1 LTAAGTSA
9 TARTVEAVWRMESAR
24 LIGALLRSVSDLG
37 LAEDLAQDALLAALE
52 QWPQTGVPD
61 NPGAWLMAVAK
72 RRAVDRVRREI
83 TLERKIAE
91 MGRDLPTGVDP
102 VDDAEFDRHV
112 TDDVLRLMFTACHPV
127 LAPEARV
134 ALTLKTVAGLRTEE
148 IARAFVVSTPTMA
161 ARITRAKKALAAANV
176 PFEVPVGE
184 ELDGRLES
192 VLEAVYLLFN
202 EGYTAT
208 AGSAWARPEVCAEA
222 MRLGR
227 MLAAFAPMSAQSL
240 GLVALMEIQASRLLA
255 RVSPS
260 GEPVTL
266 LDQDRTRWDRL
277 LITHALDCLSRALA
291 LDARATYVL
300 QAAIA
305 ACHARAAVA
314 EDTDW
319 TAIAALY
326 GVLVEVTGSPIVE
339 LNRAVAVAMADGPQ
353 AGLAVVDGLADVP
366 ALREYHLLPSVR
378 GDLLE
383 KLGRFG
389 EAKVEFERA
398 AGLTGNETEQALLLA
413 RAAACG

>member
-1 LTAAGTSA
+1 LTAAGNST

-24 LIGALLRSVSDLG
+24 LVGALLRSVSDLG

-52 QWPQTGVPD
+52 QWPQSGVPD

-91 MGRDLPTGVDP
+91 MGRDLPTGFDP

-161 ARITRAKKALAAANV
+161 ARITRAKKALAAAGV

-184 ELDGRLES
+184 ELDTRLES

-208 AGSAWARPEVCAEA
+208 AGSAWARPDVCAEA

-227 MLAAFAPMSAQSL
+227 MLAAFAPMSAQAL
-240 GLVALMEIQASRLLA
+240 GLVALMEVQASRLRA

-277 LITHALDCLSRALA
+277 LITHALDCLNRALA

-326 GVLVEVTGSPIVE
+326 GVLVEVTESPIVE

-353 AGLAVVDGLADVP
+353 AGLAVVDGLTDVP

-383 KLGRFG
+383 KLGRLG
-389 EAKVEFERA
+389 EAKLEFERA

>member
-1 LTAAGTSA
+1 
-9 TARTVEAVWRMESAR
+9 
-24 LIGALLRSVSDLG
+24 
-37 LAEDLAQDALLAALE
+37 
-52 QWPQTGVPD
+52 
-61 NPGAWLMAVAK
+61 
-72 RRAVDRVRREI
+72 VRREI

-91 MGRDLPTGVDP
+91 MGRDLPTGIDP

-112 TDDVLRLMFTACHPV
+112 SDDVLRLMFTACHPV

-161 ARITRAKKALAAANV
+161 ARITRAKKALAAARV

-184 ELDGRLES
+184 ELDARLES

-208 AGSAWARPEVCAEA
+208 AGSAWARPDVCAEA

-227 MLAAFAPMSAQSL
+227 MLAAFAPMSAQAL
-240 GLVALMEIQASRLLA
+240 GLVALMEIQASRLRA

-277 LITHALDCLSRALA
+277 LITHALDCLDRAVA
-291 LDARATYVL
+291 LDARAVYVL

-314 EDTDW
+314 DETDW
-319 TAIAALY
+319 TSIAGLY
-326 GVLVEVTGSPIVE
+326 EVLVEVTGSPVVE

-383 KLGRFG
+383 KLGRTS
-389 EAKVEFERA
+389 EAKAEFERA
-398 AGLTGNETEQALLLA
+398 AGLTANETERTLLLA
-413 RAAACG
+413 RAAACS

>member
-1 LTAAGTSA
+1 VEST

-24 LIGALLRSVSDLG
+24 LTGALARTVHDVG
-37 LAEDLAQDALLAALE
+37 LAEDLAQDALVAALE
-52 QWPQTGVPD
+52 QWPGSGVPD

-72 RRAVDRVRREI
+72 RRAVDRVRREV
-83 TLERKIAE
+83 TLERKLVE

-102 VDDAEFDRHV
+102 VDEAEFDRHV

-134 ALTLKTVAGLRTEE
+134 ALTLRMVAGLRTEE

-176 PFEVPVGE
+176 PFEVPVGP
-184 ELDGRLES
+184 ELDARLDS

-208 AGSAWARPEVCAEA
+208 AGSSWARPELCIEA

-227 MLAAFAPMSAQSL
+227 MLAALAPDSTEAL
-240 GLVALMEIQASRLLA
+240 GLVALMEIQASRLRA
-255 RVSPS
+255 RTVADGTPI
-260 GEPVTL
+260 TL
-266 LDQDRTRWDRL
+266 LDQDRGRWDWL
-277 LITHALDCLSRALA
+277 LITHALAALDRALV
-291 LDARATYVL
+291 LHGRGVYVL

-305 ACHARAAVA
+305 ACHARARTA

-319 TAIAALY
+319 TTMASLY
-326 GVLVEVTGSPIVE
+326 GVLVEITGSPIVE
-339 LNRAVAVAMADGPQ
+339 LNRAVAVSMADGPQ
-353 AGLAVVDGLADVP
+353 AGLAVLDALLDEP

-378 GDLLE
+378 GDLLV
-383 KLGRFG
+383 KLGRHA
-389 EAKVEFERA
+389 EARTEFERA
-398 AGLTGNETEQALLLA
+398 AALTTNEAERDLLLS
-413 RAAACG
+413 RAADYTA